1 MEAEEEDRAR
11 LMAEEDMH
19 IPVEIR
25 VKSEEEE
32 QAHLKLEEDSN
43 LA

>member
-19 IPVEIR
+19 IPEEMR
-25 VKSEEEE
+25 LKAEEEE
-32 QAHLKLEEDSN
+32 QVHLKLEEDSN